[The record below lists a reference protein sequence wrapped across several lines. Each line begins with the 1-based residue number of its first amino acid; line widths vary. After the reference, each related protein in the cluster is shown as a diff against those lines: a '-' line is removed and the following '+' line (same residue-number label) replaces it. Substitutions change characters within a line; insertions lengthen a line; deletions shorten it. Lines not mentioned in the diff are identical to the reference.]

1 MSTKKFEF
9 SAQESLVSEAND
21 IFEKLGLNLDTALHI
36 FFNQVVQKKGLPF
49 PVTLSVCDEKPSEPV
64 LDQEPVSEQ
73 SSVPVQAVISEPQ
86 ESCEKTDVSES
97 SDVSE
102 QNPDR
107 AEIDRRVAENEAL
120 VAELKLSC
128 NDDESEKTPISEP
141 VVASATATSVSSEP
155 QLERQDA
162 EQSSLSVTETEQGEE
177 QAHEEDEDETC
188 PTHMFD
194 SWDTGTEEEIGCNG

>member
-64 LDQEPVSEQ
+64 LEQEP
-73 SSVPVQAVISEPQ
+73 
-86 ESCEKTDVSES
+86 
-97 SDVSE
+97 VSE